1 METLGQYPRVFSL
14 GQTDSPFFPVYSQVS
29 QCYTRH
35 QENAMGFNWID
46 FVLIGLLLVGLAV
59 GYAQGFVRQL
69 VGLAGIYVALV
80 LATQFFVPLTLMFS
94 SLTNTPPTTLSN
106 MVCFFVILFTVMFI
120 INLLGKDAY
129 RSTKL
134 KILPFAD
141 HLLGMVVGVVSMWI
155 LVAVIVNVL
164 AFSVNTANW
173 GGQAEPYRLM
183 LENGVNT
190 SQIYQVTGSTLPMI
204 VATIRVWFPG
214 PFPAIFE
221 L

>member
-1 METLGQYPRVFSL
+1 M
-14 GQTDSPFFPVYSQVS
+14 D
-29 QCYTRH
+29 
-35 QENAMGFNWID
+35 FNWID
-46 FVLIGLLLVGLAV
+46 FVLIGLLLLGLAL
-59 GYAQGFVRQL
+59 GYAQGFIRQL
-69 VGLAGIYVALV
+69 VGLAGIYIALV
-80 LATQFFVPLTLMFS
+80 IATQFFVPLTLMFS
-94 SLTNTPPTTLSN
+94 SLTKTPPTTLSN
-106 MVCFFVILFTVMFI
+106 MVAFFSLLFVTMFV

-129 RSTKL
+129 RSTKI

-141 HLLGMVVGVVSMWI
+141 HLLGMILGVVSMWI
-155 LVAVIVNVL
+155 LVAVAVNVL

-173 GGQAEPYRLM
+173 GGTAEGYRLI
-183 LENGVNT
+183 LENGVST